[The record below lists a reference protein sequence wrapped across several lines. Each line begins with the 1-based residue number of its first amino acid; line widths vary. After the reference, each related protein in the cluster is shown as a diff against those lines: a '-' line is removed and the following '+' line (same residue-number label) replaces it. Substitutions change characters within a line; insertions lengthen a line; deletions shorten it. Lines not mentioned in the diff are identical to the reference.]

1 MPSIHEKRDCISEF
15 LQQKFLCLLF
25 LRDNNP
31 AYEISL
37 EQVEFTGR
45 KPLNLA
51 IEFASLII
59 AITSKYFSRLLYLNG
74 VLEFRKHIFSSKIV
88 YHELPEFDAST
99 PSESAVAPKS
109 NSVEF
114 GSAHEWSGVW
124 IRSQGSVT

>member
-1 MPSIHEKRDCISEF
+1 MIITQLMRFPLNRSNLPEENLS
-15 LQQKFLCLLF
+15 
-25 LRDNNP
+25 
-31 AYEISL
+31 
-37 EQVEFTGR
+37 